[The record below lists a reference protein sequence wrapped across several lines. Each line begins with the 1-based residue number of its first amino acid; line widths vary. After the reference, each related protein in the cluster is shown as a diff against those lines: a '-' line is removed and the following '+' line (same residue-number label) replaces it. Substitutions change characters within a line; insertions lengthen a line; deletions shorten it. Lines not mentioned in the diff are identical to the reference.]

1 MRLNIKNVT
10 YKKNLNVELMV
21 CKLMKIVILEDCIIS
36 WDEIEC
42 VTAGDGFETGR
53 NCVLKIN
60 RVVNDNLLLTHAVQK
75 RFWASW

>member
-10 YKKNLNVELMV
+10 CKKNLNVELMV

-42 VTAGDGFETGR
+42 VTVWRRGMD
-53 NCVLKIN
+53 LKQ
-60 RVVNDNLLLTHAVQK
+60 VVIVSYK
-75 RFWASW
+75 

>member
-21 CKLMKIVILEDCIIS
+21 CKLMKIVILEDCIIL

-42 VTAGDGFETGR
+42 VTVWRRGMD
-53 NCVLKIN
+53 LKQ
-60 RVVNDNLLLTHAVQK
+60 VVIV
-75 RFWASW
+75 S

>member
-10 YKKNLNVELMV
+10 YKKNLNVEKMV

-42 VTAGDGFETGR
+42 VTVWRRGMD
-53 NCVLKIN
+53 LKQ
-60 RVVNDNLLLTHAVQK
+60 VVIVSYK
-75 RFWASW
+75 

>member
-1 MRLNIKNVT
+1 MRLNIKIVT

-53 NCVLKIN
+53 NCVL
-60 RVVNDNLLLTHAVQK
+60 
-75 RFWASW
+75 